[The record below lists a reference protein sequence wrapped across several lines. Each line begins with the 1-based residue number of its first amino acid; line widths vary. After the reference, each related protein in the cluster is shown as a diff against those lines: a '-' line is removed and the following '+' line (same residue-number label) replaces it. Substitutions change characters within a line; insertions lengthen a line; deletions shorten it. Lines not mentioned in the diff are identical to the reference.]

1 MIQLRFRERAGALE
15 TRRALFRRL
24 GLAAVAAL
32 LSVPA
37 VRPSGAAEGPRRDA
51 AKPDLDLVDGW
62 VLRADD
68 RAFRPEDGAR

>member
-1 MIQLRFRERAGALE
+1 ME

-37 VRPSGAAEGPRRDA
+37 LRPSGAGEALRRDP

-68 RAFRPEDGAR
+68 RAFRPKDGAR